1 MNICIL
7 IDNNPTDVLTI
18 NVDKNLSAKDK
29 TDYINEKVLAFTK
42 AGICNVS
49 AYSKIDNHKFMVQSS
64 KGTQYNISWKKVTM
78 WTEEELNNL

>member
-29 TDYINEKVLAFTK
+29 TDYINKKVLAFTK
-42 AGICNVS
+42 AEICNVS